1 MKALV
6 YQGPGKKAWM
16 DVPPPRIQ
24 HPTDVLVRIDATTI
38 CGTDLH
44 ILKGDVPAVTPGR
57 ILGHEGVGVITEVG
71 SSVSSLAVGDNVILS
86 CIKSCGR
93 CLFCKQ
99 GIFAHCLGDE
109 GAVGIGWVF
118 GHLIDGTQA
127 EFVRVPYA
135 ENSVH
140 KMPPG
145 VTNEQGVL
153 LSDILPTGFEI
164 GVQYGQTRP
173 GDVVAVIGAGPI
185 GLSVIMTAGLYGAAK
200 IISIDLD
207 ENRIA
212 QAKKFGATDGV
223 NSADPGWKEKVL
235 ALTDGWG
242 VDVAVEAVGVPATF
256 EMATQ
261 IVRPGGRVANVGVH
275 GKPVEL
281 RLQDLWIHNISIS
294 MGLVNTN
301 TTPMLLRLVAE
312 GRLDVDKF
320 ITHRFKLDDMIAAY
334 DTFGRAAETK
344 ALKVILER

>member
-6 YQGPGKKAWM
+6 YQGPGRKAWQE
-16 DVPPPRIQ
+16 VPAPRIQ
-24 HPTDVLVRIDATTI
+24 HPTDVIVRIDTTTI

-44 ILKGDVPAVTPGR
+44 ILKGDVPAVASGR
-57 ILGHEGVGVITEVG
+57 VLGHEGVGTITEVG
-71 SSVSSLAVGDNVILS
+71 SAVTALAVGDNVIIS

-93 CLFCKQ
+93 CSFCKQ

-109 GAVGIGWVF
+109 GAVGLGWVL

-135 ENSVH
+135 ETSVY
-140 KMPPG
+140 KVPKG
-145 VTNEQGVL
+145 VTNQQGVL

-185 GLSVIMTAGLYGAAK
+185 GLAVITTAGLYGASK
-200 IISIDLD
+200 IIAVDLD
-207 ENRIA
+207 ANRIE

-223 NSADPGWKEKVL
+223 NSGDADWKKKVM

-242 VDVAVEAVGVPATF
+242 VDVAVEAVGIPATF

-261 IVRPGGRVANVGVH
+261 IVRPGGHVANVGVH

-281 RLQDLWIHNISIS
+281 RLQDLWIHNITIS

-312 GRLDVDKF
+312 GRLEVDRF
-320 ITHRFKLDDMIAAY
+320 VSHHFKLNDMLAAY